1 MEENKF
7 FKWLWRI
14 NAIGLF
20 LLLCAGLFS
29 FVTEQLRHFQSVER
43 ISPPIS
49 TLAEDPKGVEKWV
62 LGGSEKIAETP
73 YIMLPLISED
83 RKVKVRDKGMY
94 YSSRPYYIDTIAKN
108 ILFINSDKSQNSWLF
123 KTNNQLILQHRI
135 LYTVQKSRN
144 YYLSGNNKTSQ
155 AKLIYYKVFD
165 RDTNGDKIVTTD
177 DKENFA
183 VSSISGKGY
192 KIIVENIERII
203 SVSYSKKNEMH
214 LLYQKEGMG
223 YFLRLNIESLE
234 IISNVALPKV
244 GV

>member
-1 MEENKF
+1 MEENRF

-29 FVTEQLRHFQSVER
+29 FLSER
-43 ISPPIS
+43 LNRFPNVNRTPQS
-49 TLAEDPKGVEKWV
+49 TLAEDPKGVERWV
-62 LGGSEKIAETP
+62 LGGSEKIEETP

-83 RKVKVRDKGMY
+83 KRVKVKDKGMY
-94 YSSRPYYIDTIAKN
+94 YSSSRLYYIDMVAKN
-108 ILFINSDKSQNSWLF
+108 ILFINGDKSQSSWLF
-123 KTNNQLILQHRI
+123 KTNNQLILEHRI
-135 LYTVQKSRN
+135 LYTVKKSRN
-144 YYLSGNNKTSQ
+144 YYLSGNNEISQ
-155 AKLIYYKVFD
+155 AKLIYYKILD

-177 DKENFA
+177 DKQNFA
-183 VSSISGKGY
+183 VSHISGKGY

-223 YFLRLNIESLE
+223 YLLRLNIEDLE

-244 GV
+244 GA

>member
-1 MEENKF
+1 MEENRF

-29 FVTEQLRHFQSVER
+29 FVSER
-43 ISPPIS
+43 LIRFPNVSRMPQS
-49 TLAEDPKGVEKWV
+49 TLAEDPKGVERWV
-62 LGGSEKIAETP
+62 LGGSEKIEETP
-73 YIMLPLISED
+73 YVMLPLISED

-123 KTNNQLILQHRI
+123 KTNNQLILEHRI
-135 LYTVQKSRN
+135 LYTVKKGRN
-144 YYLSGNNKTSQ
+144 YYLSGNNEISK
-155 AKLIYYKVFD
+155 AKLIYYKILD

-177 DKENFA
+177 DKQSFA
-183 VSSISGKGY
+183 VSHTSGKGY

-203 SVSYSKKNEMH
+203 SVSYSKNNEMH

-223 YFLRLNIESLE
+223 YLLRLNIESLE